1 MRVHS
6 VPLAIL
12 VSLSGAA
19 LYAQTPNPAR
29 ALVEGDIVNAATSA
43 PLSPARVKLERTQAE
58 DPIYGKVDRQGH
70 FTFRNLD
77 PGFYQLVVDV
87 PGFRQ
92 SRTSVDVS
100 VPRPAGNRGVLGGVV
115 TSRPQSQIPQP
126 TVNRTID
133 GDGTIH
139 ATVSAP
145 MLAYASIA
153 GKITDP
159 FGDPMPGAI
168 VEIFKLRPPPSEG
181 EARPATA
188 ADIMSTIVADS
199 RGEFRAAR
207 LQPGTYWVLANKP
220 TISHWTWQGT
230 YRPTYYP
237 AALDLASAQPLKPE
251 AGQQVRADIQV
262 LRRAGVLVSG
272 HLLGVP
278 ASGSPWPPVT
288 ALRLEPVTSE
298 AFIPD
303 WPYVQAK
310 REFEFKDVLPG
321 KYTLY
326 AETDDPLSDPGSPDN
341 RRPLL
346 ELVKEVE
353 IGQEDVAGLDLALE
367 PVKSLSG
374 SVEIAGDCTAAPKFV
389 QLIARHPPSPE
400 PARAPIAADGTFE
413 VQNVPV
419 GRYDISVTSA
429 EQPYNRIPLASA
441 TKGARDVLKNGLE
454 SPWRDDDILK
464 ITVACSGQAARK

>member
-1 MRVHS
+1 MRITS
-6 VPLAIL
+6 FPLAIL
-12 VSLSGAA
+12 LSIYGAV
-19 LYAQTPNPAR
+19 LSAQPPNPVR

-43 PLSPARVKLERTQAE
+43 PLAGARVKLERTQDE

-70 FTFRNLD
+70 FAFRNLD
-77 PGFYQLVVDV
+77 PGSYQLIVDA

-92 SRTSVDVS
+92 SRIGVDVG
-100 VPRPAGNRGVLGGVV
+100 VPRPASTRGLLGGVI
-115 TSRPQSQIPQP
+115 TSYPQSRIPQP
-126 TVNRTID
+126 KVTKTID
-133 GDGTIH
+133 DDGTVH
-139 ATVSAP
+139 ATVTAP
-145 MLAYASIA
+145 MLAYASIV

-168 VEIFKLRPPPSEG
+168 VEIFKLRPPTSEG

-188 ADIMSTIVADS
+188 ADIMSTILADS

-207 LQPGTYWVLANKP
+207 LQPGTYWVLANKSD
-220 TISHWTWQGT
+220 INHWTWQGT

-237 AALDLASAQPLKPE
+237 AALDLASARPLKPE

-262 LRRAGVLVSG
+262 LRRAGVSVSG

-326 AETDDPLSDPGSPDN
+326 AETDDPLSDPGNPVN

-353 IGQEDVAGLDLALE
+353 IGQEDVTGLDLALE

-374 SVEIAGDCTAAPKFV
+374 SVEIVGDCTPAPRFV
-389 QLIARHPPSPE
+389 QLLARHPPLRGASPSSHRRRRHFRGTKRSGRPLRYLGVQRGATLQPDSAGLRNQGRPRRTE
-400 PARAPIAADGTFE
+400 KRAGIAME
-413 VQNVPV
+413 
-419 GRYDISVTSA
+419 R
-429 EQPYNRIPLASA
+429 
-441 TKGARDVLKNGLE
+441 
-454 SPWRDDDILK
+454 
-464 ITVACSGQAARK
+464 

>member
-1 MRVHS
+1 MRIHS

-12 VSLSGAA
+12 VSISGAA
-19 LYAQTPNPAR
+19 LYAQISNPVR

-43 PLSPARVKLERTQAE
+43 PLSGARVKLERSQAE

-77 PGFYQLVVDV
+77 PGFYQLVVDA
-87 PGFRQ
+87 PGFRPSQ
-92 SRTSVDVS
+92 ISVD
-100 VPRPAGNRGVLGGVV
+100 A
-115 TSRPQSQIPQP
+115 QSQIPQP
-126 TVNRTID
+126 KVSKTID

-139 ATVSAP
+139 ASVSAP
-145 MLAYASIA
+145 MQGYVSIE

-159 FGDPMPGAI
+159 YGDPMPGAI
-168 VEIFKLRPPPSEG
+168 VEIFKLPPPPSEG

-188 ADIMSTIVADS
+188 ANVIATIVADS

-207 LQPGTYWVLANKP
+207 LLPGTYWVLANKSD
-220 TISHWTWQGT
+220 ISHWTWQGT

-237 AALDLASAQPLKPE
+237 AALDLASARPLKPE

-262 LRRAGVLVSG
+262 LRRAGVSVSG

-303 WPYVQAK
+303 WPFVQAK

-326 AETDDPLSDPGSPDN
+326 AETDDPLSDPGNPVN

-346 ELVKEVE
+346 GLVKEVE
-353 IGQEDVAGLDLALE
+353 IGQEDVTGLDLALE

-374 SVEIAGDCTAAPKFV
+374 SVEIVGDCTAAPRFV
-389 QLIARHPPSPE
+389 QLLSRHPPSPE

-419 GRYDISVTSA
+419 GRYDISLSSV

-464 ITVACSGQAARK
+464 ITVACSGQGVRK